1 MNSNE
6 DTNKI
11 INILNGESKFK
22 IVNSDIVKLV
32 LKIEDKISR
41 FLR

>member
-22 IVNSDIVKLV
+22 IVNFDIVKLV
-32 LKIEDKISR
+32 LKLKDKISR